1 MEIGFNSDVCNIP
14 ISQHSCHKKRNP
26 HIKSFWKEYSF
37 LINQGYTKYNI
48 LKFQT
53 YRCMLYV
60 INVTVSFLIGLHQ
73 LTLEFKRNQIQLDKH

>member
-1 MEIGFNSDVCNIP
+1 MDIGFNSDVCNIP

-53 YRCMLYV
+53 
-60 INVTVSFLIGLHQ
+60 
-73 LTLEFKRNQIQLDKH
+73 